1 MPGSG
6 EIADNRL
13 LTSPT
18 GQWSVHHSL
27 LSHPLGLLIQ
37 GLQDSQSEMS
47 HQIRSFRY
55 PACQG
60 VVLNLVH
67 RALPRVSK
75 TDNLIRTDDCEVF
88 SPMANIGFSAKA
100 ARLSFNNDIP
110 GSGFTAAFGI
120 CNEKPRKQG
129 ERGKSTAG
137 LPLH

>member
-1 MPGSG
+1 MPGYG

-18 GQWSVHHSL
+18 SQWSVHHSL
-27 LSHPLGLLIQ
+27 WSHPLGLLI
-37 GLQDSQSEMS
+37 QSEMS

-100 ARLSFNNDIP
+100 ARLSFNNDIS